1 MFARREMMDTNV
13 VPAEPG
19 CSANIV
25 AGGYVSCSAQAD
37 MPRLLS
43 APIACATLLFA
54 MSVPLDAQTVKLGD
68 EVSVSGSIRMRS
80 YSWDWFGSADG
91 DYTYPAAIVRAGVSQ
106 SRPSLEWLVEFGLP
120 VMVSLPST
128 AVAAAPQGQLG
139 LGGSYFAANSNAV
152 NNAGFFLKQGYVRF
166 MGIGGLPGQSIKV
179 GRMEFNDGSEVSP
192 KNVTLAALKRERISQ
207 RLLGTFGFSD
217 VGRSV
222 DAAQYVLSTKTMNVT
237 ALAGRPTQGVF
248 QVDGW
253 GQLNINMF
261 YAALTGQTGDDR
273 RAGEWRVFALGY
285 DDYRHGVIKTD
296 NRGAAARAA
305 DNGNIAI
312 MTYGG
317 HILRFAETPAGS
329 VDALVWGAL
338 QTGKWGALSQ
348 RAAAYAL
355 EGGWQPA
362 ALARIR
368 PWFRAGYD
376 FGSGDGNA
384 ADTRHGTF
392 FQVLPTP
399 RIYARLPFFNLMNMR
414 DAFGE
419 AILRPRKDLTF
430 RTDVHALHLA
440 AANDLWYSGGGAFQ
454 PRTFGYTGRPASG
467 QSSLATLV
475 DVSGDYAY
483 NPRVT
488 IGGYFGDAVG
498 HAVAQSIYP
507 TGTHIRF
514 AYAEL
519 LVRF

>member
-1 MFARREMMDTNV
+1 
-13 VPAEPG
+13 
-19 CSANIV
+19 
-25 AGGYVSCSAQAD
+25 
-37 MPRLLS
+37 
-43 APIACATLLFA
+43 
-54 MSVPLDAQTVKLGD
+54 
-68 EVSVSGSIRMRS
+68 
-80 YSWDWFGSADG
+80 
-91 DYTYPAAIVRAGVSQ
+91 
-106 SRPSLEWLVEFGLP
+106 
-120 VMVSLPST
+120 
-128 AVAAAPQGQLG
+128 
-139 LGGSYFAANSNAV
+139 
-152 NNAGFFLKQGYVRF
+152 
-166 MGIGGLPGQSIKV
+166 
-179 GRMEFNDGSEVSP
+179 
-192 KNVTLAALKRERISQ
+192 
-207 RLLGTFGFSD
+207 
-217 VGRSV
+217 
-222 DAAQYVLSTKTMNVT
+222 
-237 ALAGRPTQGVF
+237 
-248 QVDGW
+248 
-253 GQLNINMF
+253 
-261 YAALTGQTGDDR
+261 
-273 RAGEWRVFALGY
+273 
-285 DDYRHGVIKTD
+285 
-296 NRGAAARAA
+296 
-305 DNGNIAI
+305 
-312 MTYGG
+312 
-317 HILRFAETPAGS
+317 
-329 VDALVWGAL
+329 VWGAL

-362 ALARIR
+362 AMARIR

-392 FQVLPTP
+392 FQILPTP
-399 RIYARLPFFNLMNMR
+399 RIYARLPFFNLMNIR

-488 IGGYFGDAVG
+488 IGGYIGDAVG